1 MRIIE
6 RRRQEHAERFFD
18 EVPNKG
24 EFIIP
29 EHFAERVLTYA
40 ESSAEEQKR
49 YSQPGARTE
58 GLRSWAVLDLPAE
71 PRPSPRE
78 TAIG

>member
-1 MRIIE
+1 LRIIE
-6 RRRQEHAERFFD
+6 RRLQEHAKRLFD

-49 YSQPGARTE
+49 YSQPGARIG
-58 GLRSWAVLDLPAE
+58 GLRSSPVLYLPAE
-71 PRPSPRE
+71 PRTSPRE

>member
-1 MRIIE
+1 LRIIE
-6 RRRQEHAERFFD
+6 RRRQEHAKRLFD
-18 EVPNKG
+18 EVPHKG

-29 EHFAERVLTYA
+29 EHFAERVLTYP

-58 GLRSWAVLDLPAE
+58 GLRSSAGLDLSAE